1 MSKVLIAGGGP
12 CGSAAALMLA
22 RDGHDVTLLE
32 RDEASPPESA
42 DEAWRDW
49 ERRGVAQFRLGHLL
63 LARSR
68 QILEAHIPEVV
79 DELRAMNA
87 VEFSFLDYPS
97 TQIPGF
103 ESRPD
108 DDRFVSVSARRPV
121 IELAFD
127 RVMQATE
134 NLTVRRGVVVSHF
147 LTEASSEVGVPRIV
161 GVETSDGESILA
173 DVVIDAMGRKSP
185 TPRLLED
192 AGALAPA
199 EHAVD
204 SGFVYYGQSVQSL
217 DGTDAAVHGP
227 PLAHFNGYSILAL
240 PGDSGAW
247 FIGVYASSHDKEL
260 RILRQPDQFRRL
272 LTQIPAYAHWLDGEY
287 IGEQAFM
294 AGVTDRDRTFVL
306 DGTPVAAGLLPLADA
321 WACTNPSLGR
331 GISIGLVH
339 VERLRHLL
347 KDGVGDV
354 NQLSRDWHDDTEQH
368 VAPWHNATRTTD
380 QARSRQLEAE
390 RLEQPPEP
398 DSDDVV
404 AAVLRGFEAGSVAD
418 GDIARSFAEL
428 GSLLA
433 TSDEVL
439 GRDGTFEKI
448 LAFARTPSRTLE
460 APTRREFLAGS

>member
-1 MSKVLIAGGGP
+1 MARILVAGAGP

-22 RDGHDVTLLE
+22 RDGHDVTLIE
-32 RDEASPPESA
+32 RDAAGPPDSAEA
-42 DEAWRDW
+42 AWNRW

-63 LARSR
+63 MAKSR
-68 QILEAHIPEVV
+68 QILEDHIPEVV

-87 VEFSFLDYPS
+87 VEFSFLDYPA

-103 ESRPD
+103 TSVPD

-127 RVMQATE
+127 RVMRSTD
-134 NLTVRRGVVVSHF
+134 NLTVRRGVVVSQL
-147 LTEASSEVGVPRIV
+147 LTEASSEPGVPKVVGVNTSE
-161 GVETSDGESILA
+161 GETILA

-185 TPRLLED
+185 TPRLLEEV
-192 AGALAPA
+192 GATAPV

-204 SGFVYYGQSVQSL
+204 SGFVYYGQSVQSR
-217 DGTDAAVHGP
+217 DGADPVTLGP

-247 FIGVYASSHDKEL
+247 FIGVYASSQDREL
-260 RILRQPDQFRRL
+260 RILRQPEHFRRL
-272 LTQIPAYAHWLDGEY
+272 LTQIPAYAHWLDGDY
-287 IGEQAFM
+287 IGEPAFM
-294 AGVTDRDRTFVL
+294 AGVTDRDRDFVI
-306 DGTPVAAGLLPLADA
+306 DGTPVVSGLLPLADA

-339 VERLRHLL
+339 AERLRQVL
-347 KDGVGDV
+347 KDGVDDV
-354 NQLSRDWHDDTEQH
+354 NQLARDWHDDTQQH
-368 VAPWHNATRTTD
+368 VAPWHNTTRMTD

-390 RLEQPPEP
+390 RQGQQVEP

-404 AAVLRGFEAGSVAD
+404 AKVLRGLEVGSATDAEVA
-418 GDIARSFAEL
+418 RWFAEL

-433 TSDEVL
+433 TPDEVL
-439 GRDGTFEKI
+439 GRDGVFEKLLS
-448 LAFARTPSRTLE
+448 LADQPAPTLE
-460 APTRREFLAGS
+460 APSRQQFLAR